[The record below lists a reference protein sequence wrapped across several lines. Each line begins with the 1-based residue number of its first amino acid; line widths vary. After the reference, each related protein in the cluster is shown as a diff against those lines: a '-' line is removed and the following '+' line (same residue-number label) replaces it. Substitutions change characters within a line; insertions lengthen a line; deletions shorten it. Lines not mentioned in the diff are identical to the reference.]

1 MPYKISRNEILED
14 FERYAY
20 IIYLNNVSDYRLSPT
35 EIDDYKKLKL
45 KYKFLR

>member
-1 MPYKISRNEILED
+1 MLSKNKILED

-20 IIYLNNVSDYRLSPT
+20 IIELLVDENYILSVA
-35 EIDDYKKLKL
+35 EVDDYQKLKL

>member
-1 MPYKISRNEILED
+1 MPYKIMRNEILED

-20 IIYLNNVSDYRLSPT
+20 IIELLYNYNKLSSV
-35 EIDDYKKLKL
+35 EHDDIKKLEL

>member
-1 MPYKISRNEILED
+1 MPTKDEILED

-20 IIYLNNVSDYRLSPT
+20 IIELLVDEDYILSAA
-35 EIDDYKKLKL
+35 EVDDYQMLKL